1 MRRLSGC
8 APVGAKLG
16 VRGKHPAFAS
26 EGSAGL
32 RGLPLVF
39 SRNRGVAPSSTT
51 FSPPATPLAS
61 STIRSPSFGEGFSRR
76 FYAAESSSPP
86 ISFQDRLMN
95 DLKAAMKAKDQ
106 LRTNV
111 IRQMRTKITS
121 KEKAAAADK
130 NLDDGESIA
139 VVRDLLQEI
148 QQAIQEN
155 ERMGAAGLAAQ
166 LRSEAAILEEYL
178 PRQATAEQVEK
189 AVREAV
195 AETGATSPRDTKRV
209 MEAALQKLGDSAS
222 KKQIGALGLRP
233 DLGCPWDG
241 EDSMRRT
248 RHTTTN
254 ARS

>member
-1 MRRLSGC
+1 MRRLNSGC

-16 VRGKHPAFAS
+16 VRGRHPAFAS
-26 EGSAGL
+26 EGNAGL
-32 RGLPLVF
+32 RRLTLVL
-39 SRNRGVAPSSTT
+39 SRNGGVAPSSTT
-51 FSPPATPLAS
+51 FSPLATPLAN
-61 STIRSPSFGEGFSRR
+61 TIRSPSFGEGFSRR
-76 FYAAESSSPP
+76 FYAAESSPPP

-111 IRQMRTKITS
+111 IRQMRTKITY

-130 NLDDGESIA
+130 NLDDSESIA

-222 KKQIGALGLRP
+222 KKQIGALVQQLLLP
-233 DLGCPWDG
+233 PK
-241 EDSMRRT
+241 
-248 RHTTTN
+248 
-254 ARS
+254 